1 MLVGG
6 GRKNGVSRF
15 KHQDVGL
22 EFFYSAMGTGKAM
35 KAYTYFIVEL

>member
-22 EFFYSAMGTGKAM
+22 EFF
-35 KAYTYFIVEL
+35 IVLWESVKQ